1 MDEFEFFEVEL
12 PQLVGE
18 AVFHT
23 QKKNRL
29 IVPVSTSGLD
39 EIMEDYFWF
48 SLAVLE
54 MWARLALVLVE
65 GDYNIRGFKGNFGG
79 RYSRIFGL
87 LWAFLDLNLLL
98 LWLQNFEAQEHP
110 LRGT

>member
-1 MDEFEFFEVEL
+1 MSFEFFEVEL

-39 EIMEDYFWF
+39 EIMEDYF
-48 SLAVLE
+48 
-54 MWARLALVLVE
+54 
-65 GDYNIRGFKGNFGG
+65 
-79 RYSRIFGL
+79 
-87 LWAFLDLNLLL
+87 
-98 LWLQNFEAQEHP
+98 
-110 LRGT
+110 